1 MFFKAFWSSRPLGL
15 LMRFDSC
22 IVRSCIVLAGSKPA
36 SSSQVFLYFK
46 YFTNEH
52 QDTLMSLN
60 YINNAR
66 KILCIGRNYAAH
78 IKELLNATPQQPF
91 FFLKPSSSV
100 LKPNSGPFLVPR
112 GVVVHHE
119 VELGIVL
126 NRTLR
131 DLPDS
136 FSNEEALECIE
147 SYALTIDM
155 TARNV
160 QDEAK
165 KKGLPWSIGKGFDTF
180 LPVSHSIAKKDIPDP
195 YKVELSLS
203 INDKVKQQDTTDLML
218 FPIHRILSH
227 MSRIMTLEK
236 GDLILTG
243 TPKGV
248 GPVEAGDHVKAT
260 LSVDGKVLETIEFD
274 AEQKPGP
281 YEYKEI

>member
-1 MFFKAFWSSRPLGL
+1 
-15 LMRFDSC
+15 
-22 IVRSCIVLAGSKPA
+22 
-36 SSSQVFLYFK
+36 
-46 YFTNEH
+46 
-52 QDTLMSLN
+52 MSLN
-60 YINNAR
+60 YLNNAK

-91 FFLKPSSSV
+91 FFLKPSSSI
-100 LKPNSGPFLVPR
+100 LKPASGPFLVPR

-119 VELGIVL
+119 VELAIVL
-126 NRTLR
+126 GKTLL

-136 FSNEEALECIE
+136 FSNQDALDAIE

-203 INDKVKQQDTTDLML
+203 INGEVKQQDKTDLML
-218 FPIHRILSH
+218 FPIHKILSH
-227 MSRIMTLEK
+227 MSRIMTLEE

-248 GPVEAGDHVKAT
+248 GPVKPGDHVEAT

-274 AEQKPGP
+274 SEEKPGP